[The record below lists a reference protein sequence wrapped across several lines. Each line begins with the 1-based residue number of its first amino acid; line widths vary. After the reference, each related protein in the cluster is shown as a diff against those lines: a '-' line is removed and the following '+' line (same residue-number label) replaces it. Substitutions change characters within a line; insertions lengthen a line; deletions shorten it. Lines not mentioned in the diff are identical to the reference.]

1 MYRISLVVALLIC
14 LCAVPAGAQDVR
26 LAYLFSDGNLPGM
39 LAAYKAL
46 LEERPDLRE
55 RVVVEFLTESLF
67 DEVEPGAL
75 LETDVLVFD
84 VMNQQMLER
93 FNTTHG
99 VDLIERISGQGLV
112 FAVGEGL
119 LPREQYVEQ
128 GMVWDDRARAF
139 WANWG
144 LANQLGLMKQALSA
158 AGIADLTVPDP
169 QPSLDA
175 GYYYPDGDTGRVF
188 ANWAAFDDWRRGAG
202 KRRPG
207 ATRVAVGFYKSNYYA
222 GDTALLDAVIAEI
235 ERQGAVAIPVFG
247 YPAGLAFEAL
257 LLDAAGDARADV
269 ALAFVFRFAGPEAAA
284 SLQKV
289 NIPVISLVSLY
300 GRSEAEWR
308 ASPEGLSMF
317 EGTFQVAVPELSGL
331 VAPTVVGSQE
341 RLEDPAT
348 GLAIVVRQPIASR
361 VTMAVR
367 RALRYAALR
376 ATPNSDKRV
385 AVLFYNYPPGKA
397 GIGASYLNVAE
408 SLANILGRLERE
420 GYDLG
425 GNEPDLSAGAVL
437 QAITTKARNV
447 GGYAPGEL
455 DDMLLAHE
463 SAVRVSLADYRRWLD
478 QYAPELRAKVLAD
491 WGEPEATTLMASDGS
506 LIIPA
511 VRYGNVVLLPQPARG
526 WGEDAETLY
535 HADDLAPHH
544 QYVATYAWLRAD
556 AAGGGF
562 GADAVIHLGTH
573 GTLEWLDGK
582 AIGPLRGGRPRC
594 ADRRSARPLRVQRR
608 CCRRGVGGAASWHGD
623 ARRPHGAPVHHERA
637 TARAGR
643 AEREHQRLPQQP
655 PEERA
660 ARRRVR
666 RPDPRAGNH
675 PGDGQG
681 PRCRPR
687 DRRRA
692 RRRPV
697 ARHRGVH
704 GRAARTAH
712 SVRPARLR
720 SHAGR
725 HDAGEHRRGDCV
737 GRSQLAPERRG
748 GHGRRHGETDRRVGT
763 ARAREP
769 RTCARRRPCPGWRG
783 RRADPEPRCVPD
795 REEFLRHRPGQGA
808 EAGCVE
814 AGCRSGQPDAGG
826 TRRRAR
832 PLSREG
838 VRS

>member
-46 LEERPDLRE
+46 LDQRPDLRE
-55 RVVVEFLTESLF
+55 RLVVEFLTESLF

-188 ANWAAFDDWRRGAG
+188 ATWAAFDDWRRGAG
-202 KRRPG
+202 TRRPG

-222 GDTALLDAVIAEI
+222 GDTALLDALIAEI

-284 SLQKV
+284 SLQQV

-341 RLEDPAT
+341 RLEDPRHRARHRRPPT
-348 GLAIVVRQPIASR
+348 DR
-361 VTMAVR
+361 VTG
-367 RALRYAALR
+367 
-376 ATPNSDKRV
+376 D
-385 AVLFYNYPPGKA
+385 
-397 GIGASYLNVAE
+397 
-408 SLANILGRLERE
+408 
-420 GYDLG
+420 DG
-425 GNEPDLSAGAVL
+425 G
-437 QAITTKARNV
+437 
-447 GGYAPGEL
+447 
-455 DDMLLAHE
+455 
-463 SAVRVSLADYRRWLD
+463 
-478 QYAPELRAKVLAD
+478 
-491 WGEPEATTLMASDGS
+491 
-506 LIIPA
+506 
-511 VRYGNVVLLPQPARG
+511 PAR
-526 WGEDAETLY
+526 A
-535 HADDLAPHH
+535 
-544 QYVATYAWLRAD
+544 
-556 AAGGGF
+556 
-562 GADAVIHLGTH
+562 
-573 GTLEWLDGK
+573 
-582 AIGPLRGGRPRC
+582 PLRGAPGDAEQRQAGRGALLQLPAREGRH
-594 ADRRSARPLRVQRR
+594 RRELFE
-608 CCRRGVGGAASWHGD
+608 RRGVA
-623 ARRPHGAPVHHERA
+623 
-637 TARAGR
+637 
-643 AEREHQRLPQQP
+643 REH
-655 PEERA
+655 
-660 ARRRVR
+660 
-666 RPDPRAGNH
+666 
-675 PGDGQG
+675 PGAS
-681 PRCRPR
+681 RT
-687 DRRRA
+687 
-692 RRRPV
+692 
-697 ARHRGVH
+697 RG
-704 GRAARTAH
+704 
-712 SVRPARLR
+712 L
-720 SHAGR
+720 
-725 HDAGEHRRGDCV
+725 
-737 GRSQLAPERRG
+737 
-748 GHGRRHGETDRRVGT
+748 
-763 ARAREP
+763 
-769 RTCARRRPCPGWRG
+769 
-783 RRADPEPRCVPD
+783 
-795 REEFLRHRPGQGA
+795 
-808 EAGCVE
+808 
-814 AGCRSGQPDAGG
+814 
-826 TRRRAR
+826 
-832 PLSREG
+832 
-838 VRS
+838 